1 MRFCIVDDDPNVVQM
16 LSNIIEDKELGTV
29 AGRANDGE
37 SAIELVKAL
46 QPDVALV
53 DYLMP
58 KRDGSSVVRTIRESH
73 PGIRFILISQ
83 VTDKEMIAHSYL
95 AGIEFFISKPI
106 NVIEVENVVRSVT
119 DKIRMEKT
127 IANIRGML
135 VPKGGSFDSE
145 GARLNRI
152 KLILGQ
158 IGVLGEKGFYD
169 IMNIC
174 DYVLRHKLEHGPL
187 DLNIICDRLEDNPK
201 ILKQRIRRA
210 VYHGLANVAN
220 SGIED
225 YMNEHF
231 IKFAGSLFD
240 YESVRAEM
248 DYIRGKRLEGGRVNI
263 NKFIEALLLQ
273 SDLE

>member
-1 MRFCIVDDDPNVVQM
+1 MRFCIIDDDPNVVQM
-16 LSNIIEDKELGTV
+16 LSNIIEDRELGTV

-37 SAIELVKAL
+37 LAIELVKSL
-46 QPDVALV
+46 QPDVALI

-58 KRDGSSVVRTIRESH
+58 KRDGASVVRTIRENH

-106 NVIEVENVVRSVT
+106 NVIEVENVIRSVV
-119 DKIRMEKT
+119 DKIRMEQT

-135 VPKGGSFDSE
+135 APKSNGSDLE
-145 GARLNRI
+145 GSRLNRI
-152 KLILGQ
+152 KMILGQ
-158 IGVLGEKGFYD
+158 VGVLGEKGSYD
-169 IMNIC
+169 IMSIC
-174 DYVLRHKLEHGPL
+174 DYALRNKIHQGPL
-187 DLNIICDRLEDNPK
+187 DLNAICDRLEDNPK

-231 IKFAGSLFD
+231 VKFAGTLFD
-240 YESVRAEM
+240 FESVRAEM
-248 DYIRGKRLEGGRVNI
+248 DFIRGKRLEGGRVNI
-263 NKFIEALLLQ
+263 NKFIEGLLLQ
-273 SDLE
+273 SELE

>member
-1 MRFCIVDDDPNVVQM
+1 MRFCIIDDDPNVVQM
-16 LSNIIEDKELGTV
+16 LSNIIEDRELGSV
-29 AGRANDGE
+29 SGRAYDGE
-37 SAIELVKAL
+37 SAVELVKCL

-58 KRDGSSVVRTIRESH
+58 KRDGSAVVRAIKECH

-95 AGIEFFISKPI
+95 SGIEFFISKPI
-106 NVIEVENVVRSVT
+106 NVIEVENVIRSVT
-119 DKIRMEKT
+119 DKIRMEQT

-135 VPKGGSFDSE
+135 NPGSSVQDSD
-145 GARLNRI
+145 GARMGRI
-152 KLILGQ
+152 KILLGQ
-158 IGVLGEKGFYD
+158 VGVLGEKGSYD

-174 DYVLRHKLEHGPL
+174 EYALRNKLHQGPL
-187 DLNIICDRLEDNPK
+187 DLNVICERLEDNPK

-210 VYHGLANVAN
+210 VYHGLSNVAN

-231 IKFAGSLFD
+231 VKFAGTLFD
-240 YESVRAEM
+240 FENVRAEM
-248 DYIRGKRLEGGRVNI
+248 DFIRGKRPDGGRVNI
-263 NKFIEALLLQ
+263 NKFIEGLLLQ
-273 SDLE
+273 SEME